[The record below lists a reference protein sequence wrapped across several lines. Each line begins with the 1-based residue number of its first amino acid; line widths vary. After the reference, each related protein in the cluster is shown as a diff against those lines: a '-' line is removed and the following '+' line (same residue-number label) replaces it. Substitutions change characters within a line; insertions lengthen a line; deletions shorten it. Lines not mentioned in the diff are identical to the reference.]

1 MRSRCSQTVLNASA
15 SASLWYGEIKTCY
28 QREFQT
34 YYRSWPFL
42 LMRMLK
48 VNVHVQSFGQ
58 SFKIKQRLGLLCF
71 VLPSKSDIFN
81 IFSGLRRSRSIS
93 GPHFSRA
100 QWLPTWTKGWGVA
113 VWLWQLWQCVTI
125 VAIVAKCGNCGN
137 VWQCVAG
144 KDQLGILHLLQILE
158 GNVIWIAWKI

>member
-1 MRSRCSQTVLNASA
+1 MWIRSNDWKFTQDAIPMLTDSPQCLCFGIFVIWWDKN
-15 SASLWYGEIKTCY
+15 
-28 QREFQT
+28 
-34 YYRSWPFL
+34 L
-42 LMRMLK
+42 LSKRVSNILSILVFILVMMLK

-58 SFKIKQRLGLLCF
+58 SFKIRQRLGLLCF
-71 VLPSKSDIFN
+71 LLASKSGIFN

-100 QWLPTWTKGWGVA
+100 QWLPTWTKGWVVA
-113 VWLWQLWQCVTI
+113 VGLGQLWQLWQCV
-125 VAIVAKCGNCGN
+125 A
-137 VWQCVAG
+137 W